1 MSNIN
6 RLFVYFICLVSALGG
21 LLIGY
26 DWVVIGGA
34 KPFYEIYFG
43 ITGNPGLQGLAMS
56 IALVGC
62 LVGASAAGILA
73 DRIGRRALLIVAA
86 AIFLISAW
94 ATGAA
99 DGFTT
104 FLIARLAGGVAI
116 GIASGLSPMYIA
128 EVAPAE
134 WRGRL
139 VALNQLTIVIGI
151 LSAQIAN
158 MFIADEV
165 ASGLTPEALAGS
177 WNVAMGWRHM
187 FWGAAYPAA
196 AFLIL
201 ALFIPESPRWLI
213 MTGRTAK
220 ATKVLT
226 TIGGPEFAQ
235 ESERSIT
242 SALDSEKS
250 RGGLSLLFSRP
261 FRKVLIL
268 GVVIAVFQQWCGTN
282 VIFNYAQEIFSAA
295 GYELGDL
302 FFQIVVTGITNLVFT
317 IVAMYTVDRL
327 GRRALMLLG
336 AGGLGGI
343 YLILGACYLL
353 HVTGPVMVGLV
364 VLAIA
369 CYAMSLGPV
378 TWVLLSEIFP
388 DKVRGVAMG
397 VATFALWA
405 GSASLTFSFPYLNSF
420 FGAGLTFWTYSAI
433 CFAALSFLIRRCP
446 ETRGRSLEQIRERL
460 IG

>member
-1 MSNIN
+1 
-6 RLFVYFICLVSALGG
+6 
-21 LLIGY
+21 
-26 DWVVIGGA
+26 
-34 KPFYEIYFG
+34 
-43 ITGNPGLQGLAMS
+43 
-56 IALVGC
+56 
-62 LVGASAAGILA
+62 
-73 DRIGRRALLIVAA
+73 
-86 AIFLISAW
+86 
-94 ATGAA
+94 
-99 DGFTT
+99 
-104 FLIARLAGGVAI
+104 
-116 GIASGLSPMYIA
+116 MYIA

-268 GVVIAVFQQWCGTN
+268 GVVIAVFQQWCAPMSFSITLRR
-282 VIFNYAQEIFSAA
+282 FSAPPDMSSA
-295 GYELGDL
+295 TC
-302 FFQIVVTGITNLVFT
+302 FFRSWLPASPIW
-317 IVAMYTVDRL
+317 
-327 GRRALMLLG
+327 
-336 AGGLGGI
+336 
-343 YLILGACYLL
+343 YL
-353 HVTGPVMVGLV
+353 P
-364 VLAIA
+364 
-369 CYAMSLGPV
+369 
-378 TWVLLSEIFP
+378 
-388 DKVRGVAMG
+388 
-397 VATFALWA
+397 
-405 GSASLTFSFPYLNSF
+405 
-420 FGAGLTFWTYSAI
+420 
-433 CFAALSFLIRRCP
+433 
-446 ETRGRSLEQIRERL
+446 
-460 IG
+460 